1 MWNPDF
7 RDLLCAFDAAEV
19 DALVVGSHAM
29 AAYGHLRATKDL
41 DVWVRPSPEN
51 ARRVFRALAEFGAPL
66 AGVSREDFERPGTV
80 LQIGVAPVRIDLL
93 TTIDGVEF
101 EEAWRDRTET
111 ILGDVSARVISLAH
125 LIRNKRSTGRAQDR
139 IDADALESLGV

>member
-7 RDLLCAFDAAEV
+7 RDLLCVFDAAGVE
-19 DALVVGSHAM
+19 ALVVGAHAM
-29 AAYGHLRATKDL
+29 AAHGHLRATKDL

-51 ARRVFRALAEFGAPL
+51 ARRVMRALADFGAPL
-66 AGVSREDFERPGTV
+66 SGVSAEDFERPGTV

-93 TTIDGVEF
+93 TKIDGVEF
-101 EEAWRDRTET
+101 DEAWRDRTET
-111 ILGDVSARVISLAH
+111 TFGGASVAVLSIAH

-139 IDADALESLGV
+139 IDADALEALAG